1 MSGIQIPVKDGFVS
15 QIIQAAA
22 CHCKSGNF
30 RNGLRHP
37 VPLPGLQ
44 VQIGDD
50 RFAGFPGKCEEP
62 LPGGANLQH
71 RRFCEV
77 HPAGVLPAL
86 PIQAITLLFVHTVEV
101 FLYICFHI
109 AVGKVFWFL
118 IGSCG
123 IPMGKQR
130 GCETE
135 EQYQT
140 GYSLKHHVPPWCCVL
155 TADPTSAR

>member
-1 MSGIQIPVKDGFVS
+1 MTDLPDSRVSAKSLCPAEQICSTDASV
-15 QIIQAAA
+15 
-22 CHCKSGNF
+22 
-30 RNGLRHP
+30 RYT
-37 VPLPGLQ
+37 LPE
-44 VQIGDD
+44 
-50 RFAGFPGKCEEP
+50 CS
-62 LPGGANLQH
+62 
-71 RRFCEV
+71 
-77 HPAGVLPAL
+77 PAL